1 MRIEE
6 YFRQVD
12 AMITLCSRVV
22 LKTMLYDER
31 SETKGFI
38 RGLLHFDDGSEL
50 HIREFVDVSTG
61 IERYKYSYH
70 YMRAG
75 RLMFRYDNSADITA
89 RDLATYPHH
98 KHRVRIPKV
107 FWVVCTVPVSNAAID
122 VPMAKIPP
130 RAFSAVVTCSALNS
144 ALEPWVI
151 EMP

>member
-12 AMITLCSRVV
+12 AAITLCSRVS

-75 RLMFRYDNSADITA
+75 RLMSRYDNSADITA
-89 RDLATYPHH
+89 RDFVTYPHH
-98 KHRVRIPKV
+98 KHVGNTIQE
-107 FWVVCTVPVSNAAID
+107 S
-122 VPMAKIPP
+122 
-130 RAFSAVVTCSALNS
+130 SASSLAEIIAEIVETLQ
-144 ALEPWVI
+144 
-151 EMP
+151 

>member
-12 AMITLCSRVV
+12 ATLTLCSRVA

-31 SETKGFI
+31 SDTKGFI

-75 RLMFRYDNSADITA
+75 RLVCRYDSSADIA
-89 RDLATYPHH
+89 
-98 KHRVRIPKV
+98 
-107 FWVVCTVPVSNAAID
+107 
-122 VPMAKIPP
+122 
-130 RAFSAVVTCSALNS
+130 AVVGRSADRGLFCLSRAVSWQCKNRRLARIHAPCPDAGTLS
-144 ALEPWVI
+144 SQNLPCWCWSLL
-151 EMP
+151 PRC